1 MIPQPLEEGGYEG
14 FGELT
19 DRANSWLKDQSDILV
34 TNMQSLTVQKN
45 AGEPPASFSCFSL
58 LPPSPCSSF
67 FYVVLAVVCIYLNT
81 YNAYIPQAKPCC
93 NQQMA

>member
-45 AGEPPASFSCFSL
+45 AGEPPHPHSPDSPYYLHL
-58 LPPSPCSSF
+58 LVPPSFMLCLLLYAF
-67 FYVVLAVVCIYLNT
+67 I
-81 YNAYIPQAKPCC
+81 
-93 NQQMA
+93 